1 MLLLVD
7 ASCSGSIV
15 GEWSSEES
23 MPHLRDRGG
32 LSYTGTDLK
41 PHVNFSV
48 LMVTLGTL
56 LHGFVV
62 LLNIGECIVV
72 SFKYQA
78 PRATPI
84 MPPKSS

>member
-1 MLLLVD
+1 MLPLVE
-7 ASCSGSIV
+7 ASCSSSIV
-15 GEWSSEES
+15 GAGGREES
-23 MPHLRDRGG
+23 IPRLRDRGG
-32 LSYTGTDLK
+32 LSYTDTDLK

-48 LMVTLGTL
+48 LAVTLGTL
-56 LHGFVV
+56 LHGFVA
-62 LLNIGECIVV
+62 LLDVGECIVV